1 MPTGEPTVR
10 SLVISMRAQFSFS
23 QIWVNTMTMSGKE
36 SLSAELFA
44 FIRQPNFPC
53 VGAKS
58 ALGREQIVSIEAS
71 DMRCSA
77 DDARIVASI
86 HAFVRSYES
95 EKKMFTSFA
104 VIFEKPLRLSE
115 AEFEAH
121 LWARLRAL
129 NKMDAERFAWS
140 EEVSDD
146 PASPDF
152 GFSMGGRA
160 FFVVGLHP
168 GASRAA
174 RRTPRPT
181 IVFNLH
187 EQFQDLRA
195 RGQYHRIKDAILDRD
210 EKVNGSINPMIAEH
224 GQESEARQ
232 YSGREVGEDW
242 RCPFAGAD
250 D

>member
-1 MPTGEPTVR
+1 
-10 SLVISMRAQFSFS
+10 
-23 QIWVNTMTMSGKE
+23 MTMSGKT
-36 SLSAELFA
+36 SLSVELFD
-44 FIRQPNFPC
+44 FIRQPQFPC

-71 DMRCSA
+71 DMRCPA
-77 DDARIVASI
+77 DDARIVAAI
-86 HAFVRSYES
+86 HEFVRSYES

-104 VIFEKPLRLSE
+104 VVFKEPLRLSE
-115 AEFEAH
+115 SEFEEH

-129 NKMDAERFAWS
+129 HKLDAETFAWS
-140 EEVSDD
+140 EEVSRD

-174 RRTPRPT
+174 RQAPRPT
-181 IVFNLH
+181 IIFNLH

-195 RGQYHRIKDAILDRD
+195 RGQYHRIKEVILDRD
-210 EKVNGSINPMIAEH
+210 EKANGSINPMISEH

-242 RCPFAGAD
+242 RCPFAGKHD
-250 D
+250 

>member
-1 MPTGEPTVR
+1 
-10 SLVISMRAQFSFS
+10 
-23 QIWVNTMTMSGKE
+23 MTMSGKA
-36 SLSAELFA
+36 SLSAELYD
-44 FIRQPNFPC
+44 FIRQPHFPC

-58 ALGREQIVSIEAS
+58 ALGREQIISYEAS
-71 DMRCSA
+71 NIRCPA
-77 DDARIVASI
+77 DDAHIVAAI
-86 HAFVRSYES
+86 HEFVRSYKS

-104 VIFEKPLRLSE
+104 VVFKEPLRLSE
-115 AEFEAH
+115 AKFEVH
-121 LWARLRAL
+121 LWARLRAFHQL
-129 NKMDAERFAWS
+129 DAETFAWS
-140 EEVSDD
+140 EKVSRD

-152 GFSMGGRA
+152 GFSMGGHA

-174 RRTPRPT
+174 RQAPHPT

-195 RGQYHRIKDAILDRD
+195 RGQYHRIKEVILHRD
-210 EKVNGSINPMIAEH
+210 EKANGSINPMISEH

-242 RCPFAGAD
+242 RCPFAGTD